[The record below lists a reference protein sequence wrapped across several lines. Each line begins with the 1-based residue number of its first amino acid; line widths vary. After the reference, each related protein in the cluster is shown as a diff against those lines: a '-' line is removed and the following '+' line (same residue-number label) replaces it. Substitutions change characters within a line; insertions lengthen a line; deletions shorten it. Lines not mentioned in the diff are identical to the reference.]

1 MALQSFGSV
10 HTEVKLDKIAAYLDS
25 YTTALKN
32 QSFETIF
39 IDAFAGTGSIDTPGL
54 GDGLFESETAVQAMQ
69 GSARRALQIKQPFHR
84 YIFIEKQKLK
94 AEELKKLRLEYPAL
108 ASRINVINEDANAA
122 LLRICAD
129 LKPQLQRAVVF
140 LDPFGNQVEW
150 TTLVALA
157 KTKVVDLWYLFPAGL
172 GVARQISN
180 TGKVHYT
187 HAESLNQ
194 LLGTSDWETS
204 FVSQIQEESLFGPLI
219 VAKKEV
225 TPDTITKFMIERMKN
240 EFLGGVLDTWLPL
253 GSRRIHMYSLVF
265 AWANPSPK
273 AKLAGKL
280 AEAVLRSDKIGRRKR
295 N

>member
-10 HTEVKLDKIAAYLDS
+10 HTEVKLDKIAAYLDT

-32 QSFETIF
+32 QPFETIF

-54 GDGLFESETAVQAMQ
+54 GEGLFESETAVQAMQ

-84 YIFIEKQKLK
+84 YVFIEKQKLK

-108 ASRINVINEDANAA
+108 AARINVINEDANTA

-129 LKPQLQRAVVF
+129 YKPQLQRAVVF

-150 TTLVALA
+150 TTLIALA
-157 KTKVVDLWYLFPAGL
+157 KTKAVDLWYLFPAGL

-180 TGKVHYT
+180 AGKVHYT
-187 HAESLNQ
+187 HAESLNR
-194 LLGTSDWETS
+194 LLGTTDWETS
-204 FVSQIQEESLFGPLI
+204 FISQTQEEDLFGSQL
-219 VAKKEV
+219 VGKKEV
-225 TPDTITKFMIERMKN
+225 PPDTITKFMIERMKK

-273 AKLAGKL
+273 ARLAGKL
-280 AEAVLRSDKIGRRKR
+280 AEAVLRSDKIGRRK
-295 N
+295 